1 MSLPT
6 NHYFQYITQAREVEA
21 KTEGAKTKLVTLN
34 AYKRD
39 ELEEVRR
46 NIELPPC
53 YVRLPIVNN

>member
-6 NHYFQYITQAREVEA
+6 NHCFQYITQAREVEA

-39 ELEEVRR
+39 ELEEVG